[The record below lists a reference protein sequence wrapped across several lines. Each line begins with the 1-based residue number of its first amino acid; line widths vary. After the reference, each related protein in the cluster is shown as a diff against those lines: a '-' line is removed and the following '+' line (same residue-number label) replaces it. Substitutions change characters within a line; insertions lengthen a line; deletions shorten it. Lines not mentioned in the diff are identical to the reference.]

1 MVDYSI
7 AALLKIGFVYLIAII
22 VFGWLA
28 IYFPIRPLLKR
39 LHSRNLGGT
48 NWEARA
54 GDWLGFLERVLYII
68 TIGSGVYAFVPVWLV
83 LKVSANWKSW
93 TEATPK
99 YHYSAFLIGSAL
111 SLIMGILGALM
122 VRILINLSSI

>member
-1 MVDYSI
+1 MVDHSI
-7 AALLKIGFVYLIAII
+7 ATLLKIGFANLIAIF

-39 LHSRNLGGT
+39 LHRRNMGGT

-68 TIGSGVYAFVPVWLV
+68 TIANGVYAFVPVWLG
-83 LKVSANWKSW
+83 LKVAANWKSW
-93 TEATPK
+93 TEATPR
-99 YHYSAFLIGSAL
+99 YYFSAFLIGSAI
-111 SLIMGILGALM
+111 SLILGILGAML
-122 VRILINLSSI
+122 VKIFLLSWK

>member
-7 AALLKIGFVYLIAII
+7 ETLLKIGFANLLAIF

-28 IYFPIRPLLKR
+28 IYFPIRPLLRR
-39 LHSRNLGGT
+39 LHNRNMGGT

-68 TIGSGVYAFVPVWLV
+68 TIGSGVFAFVPVWLV

-99 YHYSAFLIGSAL
+99 YHYSAFVIGSAL
-111 SLIMGILGALM
+111 SLIMGILGVLFAK
-122 VRILINLSSI
+122 ILIMFWIS